1 MPLSIK
7 NSLHLF
13 DNPFPSALLPLQ
25 LNMHAVSNFQWID
38 ASSATQRLVYE
49 TGQQIPGAVHYAI
62 KRFAKPED
70 WMSEDIGA
78 IYYHYTPA
86 QPDQQ
91 FVELRFCVTGNMY
104 CRQYNEAC
112 CARCVK
118 ESIRNCNEKIETID
132 TFSFVFRASFL
143 NQFSRG
149 AGDHTAI
156 SESILAFTHTSSFSK
171 PLPLCNKTRAVLE
184 ALVSHNYTGALENI
198 YVNAQTQMLLLYS
211 LDCVQGEKEINTI
224 ACKFLANEADRDKV
238 IRARDILIE
247 HIGEPITIKELSR
260 KVAMN
265 ECYLKKG
272 FKQLF
277 GTTIF
282 EFYQSQ
288 RMEHAKYLLYEKG
301 LSVTEVSVLLGYSSI
316 SHFSTAFKKHTGLKP
331 CELLFR

>member
-1 MPLSIK
+1 MPLT
-7 NSLHLF
+7 
-13 DNPFPSALLPLQ
+13 LLPLQ
-25 LNMHAVSNFQWID
+25 LNMQTVSSFQWID
-38 ASSATQRLVYE
+38 ASPATQRLVYE

-62 KRFAKPED
+62 KRFAKPDD
-70 WMSEDIGA
+70 WMSEDLGQINF
-78 IYYHYTPA
+78 HYAPTN
-86 QPDQQ
+86 PDQQ
-91 FVELRFCVTGNMY
+91 YVELRFCVTGNMY
-104 CRQYNEAC
+104 CRQYHEAC
-112 CARCVK
+112 CARCM
-118 ESIRNCNEKIETID
+118 EEAISNCTEKIETID
-132 TFSFVFRASFL
+132 MFSFTFRASFL
-143 NQFSRG
+143 NQFSKG
-149 AGDHTAI
+149 AGGSAAI
-156 SESILAFTHTSSFSK
+156 SESILAFSHTSSFSK

-184 ALVSHNYTGALENI
+184 GLVSNSHTGALANI

-211 LDCVQGEKEINTI
+211 LDCVQGEQEINTI

-238 IRARDILIE
+238 IRAREILIE
-247 HIGEPITIKELSR
+247 HIGDPITIKELSR

-288 RMEHAKYLLYEKG
+288 RMEHARYLLYEKG